1 MVPMSDCVLEEQHM
15 KDCGIS
21 ITALTLSFVTALPHF
36 LFEICVQIHHKH
48 LVVRVLLVS
57 WLCWAGLPG
66 ES

>member
-1 MVPMSDCVLEEQHM
+1 M